1 MTFSVTPPCR
11 IDPAHPLTLHKALA
25 QNRYTRI
32 ISGHQETIA
41 HFQDLTV
48 CVIRFRP

>member
-1 MTFSVTPPCR
+1 MTKSYPSDILSIMEFT
-11 IDPAHPLTLHKALA
+11 LTLQKYLVRKRFARSIL
-25 QNRYTRI
+25 
-32 ISGHQETIA
+32 GHQETVA